1 MMSIIL
7 LVHRAFVTNQLT
19 KRIICANNEIMVCIF
34 VVSMLKNLRLPDV
47 SISTKDDQSAVLLAA
62 NYICYRC
69 SAARTAAS
77 NKRRKYSLAFPIE
90 AEGEES
96 ISSEKKEHE
105 TERVISTRLGVA
117 SLGRDK
123 KGGKK
128 AERREQRSCVRR
140 RK

>member
-1 MMSIIL
+1 
-7 LVHRAFVTNQLT
+7 
-19 KRIICANNEIMVCIF
+19 
-34 VVSMLKNLRLPDV
+34 MLKNFRLPDV

-96 ISSEKKEHE
+96 ISSEKKERE
-105 TERVISTRLGVA
+105 TERVISTRLSVA

-123 KGGKK
+123 K
-128 AERREQRSCVRR
+128 AERRPNDENREAV
-140 RK
+140 